1 MGYHKMTSISGHNLP
16 KLHCNRALVCSALTY
31 ISLLVIFCIIMYVT
45 NKKILNLDYGLMK

>member
-1 MGYHKMTSISGHNLP
+1 MGKMTSISGHNLP

-45 NKKILNLDYGLMK
+45 NTNLES